1 MDNIIDARNLN
12 CPEPVIMTKKAID
25 NNPNINL
32 ITIVSENAAKENV
45 TRLATNHGYNVEVE
59 EKEDGIYLYLN
70 KDKEDLVIEVEKGEL
85 AILVTSQF
93 FGQGDEELGKILMNS
108 FLYTLTEMTGQIK
121 NLIFMNA
128 GVYLVCEGSPV
139 IENLQAL
146 QENGV
151 EILACGTCLDF
162 YDIKDKLAVGRVTN
176 MYTAMEILAN
186 ASKNITL

>member
-128 GVYLVCEGSPV
+128 GVYLACEGSPV

-162 YDIKDKLAVGRVTN
+162 YDIKDKLEVGRVTN

>member
-128 GVYLVCEGSPV
+128 GVYLACEGSPV

-162 YDIKDKLAVGRVTN
+162 YDIKDKLEVGRVTN

-186 ASKNITL
+186 AAKNITL